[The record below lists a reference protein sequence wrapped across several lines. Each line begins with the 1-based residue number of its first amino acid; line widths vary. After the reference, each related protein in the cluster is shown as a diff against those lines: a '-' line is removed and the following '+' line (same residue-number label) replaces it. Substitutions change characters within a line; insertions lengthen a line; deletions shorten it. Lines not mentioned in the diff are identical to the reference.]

1 MAGGYLRVR
10 CRSPTVPGSPIRFR
24 SKVRTLEANAA
35 SVEAFRDYL
44 EQRPDLVDQ
53 VHELL
58 AGCDLAC
65 VCEYVDDQGAGC
77 RAMLTS
83 PWRWLTRQLI
93 SRECRRPPAPDA
105 PD

>member
-65 VCEYVDDQGAGC
+65 VCEYVYQYTIE
-77 RAMLTS
+77 RS
-83 PWRWLTRQLI
+83 RPTR
-93 SRECRRPPAPDA
+93 SRGGDLSATGRRSRC
-105 PD
+105 